1 MKRISLNEDWK
12 LWQTGGEET
21 KGRIFAI
28 ETLPCQVEDVLI
40 REGIVENPNLRGKN
54 EDRWIGRSDWR
65 YEKRFF
71 LEETAGSWNLVLKGL
86 DTFVD
91 IRLNGRLLAHHESAY
106 MPCRIEEI
114 AGMQKGENVLQLDFK
129 SPWKVLEQIVL
140 PGEQEERVPPF
151 CRARVFRS
159 GFHEFSGPLPDLV
172 RIGVYG
178 DICLEQVEE
187 NGFSR
192 LALSV
197 DVDSTCRQGQIHLEA
212 GYCHSCQEEEMHYS
226 LRSSEGK
233 AVAEGKLPCAG
244 TVGTWDLEIEDP
256 ELWWPR
262 THGRQPLYE
271 LEIRLIRQGKVLDV
285 QRKQIGFR
293 RLEKKG
299 DMDFL
304 INGHPLKLWGG
315 NLAQAD
321 TVSGCYHR
329 ERMEELLFLAQT
341 AHFNCLRVW
350 GESEILPEAFYEEC
364 DRRGILLWQD
374 FYLGYNMYSEEEKML
389 DLCRQEAET
398 LVDRLKSHPSILLW
412 CGGNEVLLSRDYQYP
427 DSYCYGEPIFQKI
440 YPDVCAKLDPGRY
453 YHPNSPWG
461 GDYANDPAGGDT
473 HGYTHLWY
481 VPQAAYPVFLSENCR
496 VSTPV
501 MRTMKRMMTPQEL
514 WPEGYRGQNTKKV
527 RRAWPQTWEAH
538 NSNQGV
544 IKLGPV
550 EHYYDADDVESL
562 IYNIGA
568 AHCEYIK
575 KDVERFRRGKT
586 ALYPEGER
594 RTKGHILWKF
604 NNCSNM
610 ISYGV
615 VDYFNEPQMAYYAL
629 KRAYEPVQVSF
640 DIGDRIS
647 VWLVNDTMGQLRGSV
662 ETVLFSLTQ
671 NKKTASL
678 TKSFEIRPD
687 ESCLITFLDEFG
699 QFRRENVLLARVL
712 DENGRLL
719 AENIDY
725 VDIERHL
732 DFPQDTGLQIWQER
746 DVLVLTTERFARCVE
761 LIGTEDGDEFGWL
774 FEDNYFDLAPGVE
787 KRVRVLGRHDEGIIR
802 VKPYYDSA
810 EATVFW
816 RRNLIQ

>member
-1 MKRISLNEDWK
+1 MKRIALQEDWK
-12 LWQTGGEET
+12 LWQVNGEET
-21 KGRIFAI
+21 KGRIFTI
-28 ETLPCQVEDVLI
+28 GTMPCQVEDVLI
-40 REGIVENPNLRGKN
+40 REGVVDNPNLYGQNK
-54 EDRWIGRSDWR
+54 DRWIGQRDWC
-65 YEKRFF
+65 YEKHFF
-71 LEETAGSWNLVLKGL
+71 LEETAGSFHLVLEGL
-86 DTFVD
+86 DTFAD
-91 IRLNGRLLAHHESAY
+91 ILLNGHLLAHNESAY
-106 MPCRIEEI
+106 MPCRIEDVQ
-114 AGMQKGENVLQLDFK
+114 GLQKGENVLRLYFR
-129 SPWKVLEQIVL
+129 SPWKVLEQITL
-140 PGEQEERVPPF
+140 PGEQEELVPDF

-178 DICLEQVEE
+178 DIYLEQVEK
-187 NGFSR
+187 NGFFG
-192 LALSV
+192 LTMTV
-197 DVDSTCRQGQIHLEA
+197 DVDETLRRGQIHMET
-212 GYCHSCQEEEMHYS
+212 GYCHECTDEKVAYR
-226 LRSSEGK
+226 LRSPEGQT
-233 AVAEGKLPCAG
+233 VLEGTLPCAG
-244 TVGTWDLEIEDP
+244 AAGVWDLEVDAP
-256 ELWWPR
+256 KLWWPR
-262 THGRQPLYE
+262 THGKQPLYD
-271 LEIRLIRQGKVLDV
+271 LEVSLVSQGVTLDV
-285 QRKQIGFR
+285 CTKRIGFR

-329 ERMEELLFLAQT
+329 ERMQELLLLAET

-350 GESEILPEAFYEEC
+350 GESEILPEEFYEEC

-374 FYLGYNMYSEEEKML
+374 FYLGYNMYSEDVKML
-389 DLCRQEAET
+389 KLCRREAEA
-398 LVDRLKSHPSILLW
+398 LVNRLKSHPSILLW

-427 DSYCYGEPIFQKI
+427 DKYCYGEPIFREI
-440 YPDVCAKLDPGRY
+440 YPEVCARLDPGRY
-453 YHPNSPWG
+453 YHPNSPYG

-501 MRTMKRMMTPQEL
+501 MRTMQRMMEPHEL
-514 WPEGYRGQNTKKV
+514 WPEGYRGQNTKKT
-527 RRAWPQTWEAH
+527 RRAWPETWEAH

-550 EHYYDADDVESL
+550 EHYYDADDAASL
-562 IYNIGA
+562 VYNIGA

-586 ALYPEGER
+586 ALRPEEER

-629 KRAYEPVQVSF
+629 KRAYEPLQVSF

-647 VWLVNDTMGQLRGSV
+647 VWLVNDTMETRRGSV
-662 ETVLFSLTQ
+662 EVTLFSLRK
-671 NKKTASL
+671 NEKTAGL
-678 TKSFEIRPD
+678 TKTFEIGPD
-687 ESCLITFLDEFG
+687 ESRLITFLDAFG
-699 QFRRENVLLARVL
+699 QFRRENVLLARVT
-712 DENGRLL
+712 DENGQLL
-719 AENIDY
+719 AENVDY

-732 DFPQDTGLQIWQER
+732 DFPQDTGLEIWQEEDR
-746 DVLVLTTERFARCVE
+746 LVVTARRFARCVE
-761 LIGTEDGDEFGWL
+761 LTGEEDGDAFGWL
-774 FEDNYFDLAPGVE
+774 FEDNYFDLAPGTE
-787 KRVRVLGRHDEGIIR
+787 KKIRILGRHDQGIIR
-802 VKPYYDSA
+802 AKAYYD
-810 EATVFW
+810 EEETTVNW
-816 RRNLIQ
+816 RR

>member
-1 MKRISLNEDWK
+1 ML
-12 LWQTGGEET
+12 
-21 KGRIFAI
+21 
-28 ETLPCQVEDVLI
+28 
-40 REGIVENPNLRGKN
+40 
-54 EDRWIGRSDWR
+54 
-65 YEKRFF
+65 
-71 LEETAGSWNLVLKGL
+71 
-86 DTFVD
+86 
-91 IRLNGRLLAHHESAY
+91 
-106 MPCRIEEI
+106 
-114 AGMQKGENVLQLDFK
+114 
-129 SPWKVLEQIVL
+129 
-140 PGEQEERVPPF
+140 
-151 CRARVFRS
+151 FRS
-159 GFHEFSGPLPDLV
+159 
-172 RIGVYG
+172 
-178 DICLEQVEE
+178 
-187 NGFSR
+187 
-192 LALSV
+192 
-197 DVDSTCRQGQIHLEA
+197 
-212 GYCHSCQEEEMHYS
+212 
-226 LRSSEGK
+226 
-233 AVAEGKLPCAG
+233 
-244 TVGTWDLEIEDP
+244 
-256 ELWWPR
+256 
-262 THGRQPLYE
+262 
-271 LEIRLIRQGKVLDV
+271 
-285 QRKQIGFR
+285 
-293 RLEKKG
+293 
-299 DMDFL
+299 
-304 INGHPLKLWGG
+304 
-315 NLAQAD
+315 
-321 TVSGCYHR
+321 
-329 ERMEELLFLAQT
+329 
-341 AHFNCLRVW
+341 
-350 GESEILPEAFYEEC
+350 
-364 DRRGILLWQD
+364 
-374 FYLGYNMYSEEEKML
+374 
-389 DLCRQEAET
+389 
-398 LVDRLKSHPSILLW
+398 
-412 CGGNEVLLSRDYQYP
+412 
-427 DSYCYGEPIFQKI
+427 
-440 YPDVCAKLDPGRY
+440 
-453 YHPNSPWG
+453 
-461 GDYANDPAGGDT
+461 
-473 HGYTHLWY
+473 

-501 MRTMKRMMTPQEL
+501 MRTMKRMMTQQEL

-527 RRAWPQTWEAH
+527 RRAWPRTWEAH

-562 IYNIGA
+562 LYNIGA

-787 KRVRVLGRHDEGIIR
+787 KRVRVLGRHDEGMIR

-816 RRNLIQ
+816 RRNLTQ